1 MKFKLQVYSI
11 YEVGKRVDAQGNPH
25 QEDSMYPT
33 EGALTPSDRLFILCD
48 GMGGHDAGEVAS
60 ATVCEAMARSINA
73 ALPDGEA
80 LFTDA
85 MLQQAVAD
93 AFNALDTK
101 DTGAAKKMGTT
112 MTFLKLH
119 AGGATIAHMGDSRV
133 YHIRPGQTA
142 ADTQILHVT
151 HDHSLVND
159 LVKAEVITPEE
170 ARTSPQKNIITRAM
184 QPHMERRPKA
194 DVYHTADIRPGDY
207 FYLCSDGMLE
217 QMEDD
222 NIRFNFSA
230 MTGDDANKVH
240 VLTEATR
247 FNRDNHTAIIVHI
260 LDVEGAPEQ
269 LPQEEPTAVGMAAA
283 PVADAPTDGFEVEA
297 EDDDSAPTAEST
309 AIPQRDGEA
318 TAAPTAHGTG
328 QQRRFGPS
336 PALMD
341 GSFASPS
348 SATRQGPK
356 SKYGG
361 MMEGLLGKRSGH
373 KGKDL
378 YMLLGGII
386 VVVALIIFF
395 YPKGKHGLKD
405 SKLDEIELRDNA
417 AGHGSN
423 ANGGR
428 HRHSKPAATQPAK
441 PAAQPTKPTKSA
453 TKPAAPAANGNATA
467 APASPGKTDAQPQKQ
482 EGENKPTKPSQQP
495 PRKTEGQSHEGGS
508 GQHSG
513 PTTEHLQNA

>member
-1 MKFKLQVYSI
+1 MKFKLQAYSI

-25 QEDSMYPT
+25 QEDSMFPM

-60 ATVCEAMARSINA
+60 ATVCKAMARSINA
-73 ALPDGEA
+73 TLTDSEA

-93 AFNALDTK
+93 AYDALDTK
-101 DTGAAKKMGTT
+101 DTGAVKKMGTT

-142 ADTQILHVT
+142 DDTQILFVT
-151 HDHSLVND
+151 RDHSLVND
-159 LVKAEVITPEE
+159 LVKAQILTPEE

-184 QPHMERRPKA
+184 QPHMERRHKA
-194 DVYHTADIRPGDY
+194 DIYHTADIRPGDY

-283 PVADAPTDGFEVEA
+283 PVANAPTDGFEVEA

-318 TAAPTAHGTG
+318 TAAPTAHATD

-341 GSFASPS
+341 GNFASPS

-386 VVVALIIFF
+386 VVVALLLFF
-395 YPKGKHGLKD
+395 YPKGKRGLKD
-405 SKLDEIELRDNA
+405 SKLDEIELRDA
-417 AGHGSN
+417 DGHGSN

-428 HRHSKPAATQPAK
+428 HRHSKPSATQ
-441 PAAQPTKPTKSA
+441 PAAQPTKPAAPTKPA
-453 TKPAAPAANGNATA
+453 TKPTAPATNDNPTAAPAA
-467 APASPGKTDAQPQKQ
+467 PGKTDAQPQKQ

-495 PRKTEGQSHEGGS
+495 PKKTEGQSHEGGS